1 MSKKSCPFLYCM
13 SRKSLPI
20 LFSKLL
26 YDMGQ
31 VFLEVQY
38 RDIPY
43 ENGQDFLDTQ
53 FNKFKNKVL
62 KMIAYPVEGR
72 G

>member
-1 MSKKSCPFLYCM
+1 
-13 SRKSLPI
+13 
-20 LFSKLL
+20 
-26 YDMGQ
+26 MGQ
-31 VFLEVQY
+31 VFLDEQY